1 MLQNTGPTQ
10 SVGCRKICS
19 CFMVAADRVNLAF
32 VPLLFPF
39 LAAWLVGLD
48 PLGNELRTKMI
59 SYIHS
64 QINMIMRK
72 GFLVG
77 SKCDYLII

>member
-1 MLQNTGPTQ
+1 M
-10 SVGCRKICS
+10 GCRKICS

-39 LAAWLVGLD
+39 LPAWLVGLD

-59 SYIHS
+59 WCIHS
-64 QINMIMRK
+64 EINMRK

-77 SKCDYLII
+77 SKCEYLII

>member
-39 LAAWLVGLD
+39 LPAWLVGLD
-48 PLGNELRTKMI
+48 PLGNELRTKLI
-59 SYIHS
+59 SCIHLEFKVMKGS
-64 QINMIMRK
+64 Q
-72 GFLVG
+72 VG
-77 SKCDYLII
+77 SACEYLII